1 VSYRL
6 TSIRA
11 VSSSPRR
18 KVSDDWFTA
27 LPRDKSSLFDT
38 VTRRWDCSYAMMSVA
53 LDDALSMR
61 ARGLLVSARQ
71 QLPIAADL
79 LERLAVSLISF
90 CDVVSLRGRR
100 VIDIPPVEPLNA
112 EFFRGHTGQ
121 TAASWNGLLHRVLFG
136 DRYRFLQK
144 LRILSDT
151 IEQLRREFSKAAGEV
166 ARGMS
171 IRPGTCWESFDAL
184 HYDFNTCLREAEVLF
199 KCFLRALPAE
209 QLLAFA
215 AELDAPPELKR
226 ARMRQRAFTASA

>member
-1 VSYRL
+1 LYSLKGRFS
-6 TSIRA
+6 TA
-11 VSSSPRR
+11 RR
-18 KVSDDWFTA
+18 KVSDDWFNA
-27 LPRDKSSLFDT
+27 LPRDKSALFDT
-38 VTRRWDCSYAMMSVA
+38 VTHRWECSYAMMSVA

-71 QLPIAADL
+71 QLPMAADL

-90 CDVVSLRGRR
+90 CDVVSMRGRR
-100 VIDIPPVEPLNA
+100 VVDIPPVEPLNA
-112 EFFRGHTGQ
+112 EFFRGQTGQ
-121 TAASWNGLLHRVLFG
+121 LAASRNRLLHHVLFG

-151 IEQLRREFSKAAGEV
+151 IEQLRREFSDAAGEV

-184 HYDFNTCLREAEVLF
+184 HYDFNTCLREAEVLL

-215 AELDAPPELKR
+215 AELNAPPELKR
-226 ARMRQRAFTASA
+226 ARMRPRAFSASA

>member
-1 VSYRL
+1 LYNLKGRFS
-6 TSIRA
+6 TA
-11 VSSSPRR
+11 RR
-18 KVSDDWFTA
+18 KVSDDWFNA
-27 LPRDKSSLFDT
+27 LPRDKSALFDT
-38 VTRRWDCSYAMMSVA
+38 VIRRWECSYAMMSVA

-90 CDVVSLRGRR
+90 CDVVSVRGRR
-100 VIDIPPVEPLNA
+100 VVDIPPVEPLNA
-112 EFFRGHTGQ
+112 EFFRGQTGQ
-121 TAASWNGLLHRVLFG
+121 VAASRNRLLHHVLFG

-151 IEQLRREFSKAAGEV
+151 IEQLRREFSDAAGEV
-166 ARGMS
+166 AQGMS

-184 HYDFNTCLREAEVLF
+184 HYDFNTCLREAEVLL

-215 AELDAPPELKR
+215 AELNAPPELKR
-226 ARMRQRAFTASA
+226 ARVRQRAFSASA